1 MGKLSKRK
9 HFLSVSSAARVR
21 LSILSIILASFVV
34 WGWNAISTPSS
45 PEAAQAQAKLLQ
57 AIYEY
62 GNYIEAGIW
71 GLFAIGFSISAA
83 KETGKMRIYRLIATL
98 TFFLF
103 GLSDIVEVQTGAWW
117 YPWWLFLW
125 KSFCVMSMIGL
136 LAVHLGSRAK

>member
-9 HFLSVSSAARVR
+9 HFLSVSSAARAR

-45 PEAAQAQAKLLQ
+45 PEASQAQAKLLQ

-83 KETGKMRIYRLIATL
+83 KETGKIRIYRLIATL

-136 LAVHLGSRAK
+136 LVVHLGSRAK

>member
-1 MGKLSKRK
+1 MAKLSKRK

-21 LSILSIILASFVV
+21 LSILSIILAGFGV
-34 WGWNAISTPSS
+34 WGWNAIFDPSL

-62 GNYIEAGIW
+62 GNYIEAAIW

-83 KETGKMRIYRLIATL
+83 KEIGKMRIHRLIATL

-117 YPWWLFLW
+117 HPWWLFLW

-136 LAVHLGSRAK
+136 LVVHLRSRAK